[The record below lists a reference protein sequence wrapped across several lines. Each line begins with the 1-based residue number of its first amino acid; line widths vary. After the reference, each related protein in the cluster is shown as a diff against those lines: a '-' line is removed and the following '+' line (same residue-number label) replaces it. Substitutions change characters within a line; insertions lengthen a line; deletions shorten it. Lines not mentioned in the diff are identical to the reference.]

1 MLRPSLVEVNID
13 TAIFIS
19 TWSVFE
25 IGHHN
30 RPFVRKA
37 CGGREINLAEAGE
50 LRLTEALPISCESL
64 AIVFDDLV
72 VGPMPL
78 VLASLLANL
87 NG

>member
-64 AIVFDDLV
+64 AIGCEGIL
-72 VGPMPL
+72 GEPMPL